1 MSVSP
6 TKARGKEVSS
16 SSSSS
21 PSSSSSSQSSTSSN
35 ASRNFHFSLSG
46 GFRLAKKSLNNGRG

>member
-16 SSSSS
+16 SSSL
-21 PSSSSSSQSSTSSN
+21 SSSQSSTSSN

-46 GFRLAKKSLNNGRG
+46 GFRLAKKVAQQWERLKRG

>member
-16 SSSSS
+16 S
-21 PSSSSSSQSSTSSN
+21 SSSSSSQSSTSSN